1 MLLNRVCIHHP
12 MQIGVSNS
20 PLLLPAEQGDSLVVE
35 TNDTTTALL
44 LIAINEPNCI
54 TDGHLVATQTLS
66 RLFTNLHISAIQID
80 RSIGNQPASAIFL
93 IQNNGLFS
101 AKFKDFSTTQG
112 IGLSIEILALCEIE
126 WVIEFHFSA

>member
-44 LIAINEPNCI
+44 LVTINKTHRIA
-54 TDGHLVATQTLS
+54 DGHLVATPDLVAVV
-66 RLFTNLHISAIQID
+66 H
-80 RSIGNQPASAIFL
+80 
-93 IQNNGLFS
+93 
-101 AKFKDFSTTQG
+101 
-112 IGLSIEILALCEIE
+112 
-126 WVIEFHFSA
+126 EFAHPCHPD